1 MWAKSD
7 MKLAYDLHIHT
18 GASPC
23 GDESMTPNNI
33 VNMALLKDL
42 DAIAITDHNTIA
54 NVKNV
59 LEVAKDTSLVVI
71 PGMEVETS
79 EEFHVITLFEDI
91 GQARQ
96 LQDIVYDKLPK
107 LKNRK
112 DIFGN
117 QLIYNS
123 QDDVVGEI
131 DRLLLTATMLS
142 VYELVEIVRQI
153 GGICYP
159 AHIDRQSYSI
169 ISNLGLI
176 PPDLDIVNLEISKF
190 AKITNYI
197 DKYPGKRII
206 QSSDAHYL
214 GDILER
220 ESYMDIKKNIPKY
233 WIEKLG
239 GIEDMV

>member
-1 MWAKSD
+1 
-7 MKLAYDLHIHT
+7 MKLAYDFHIHT

-33 VNMALLKDL
+33 VNMALLKEL
-42 DAIAITDHNTIA
+42 DAIAITDHNTTA
-54 NVKNV
+54 NIKSV
-59 LEVAKDTSLVVI
+59 LEVARDTSLVII

-91 GQARQ
+91 EQARQ

-107 LKNRK
+107 LKNRRY
-112 DIFGN
+112 IFGN

-123 QDDVVGEI
+123 QDDIVGEI

-142 VYELVEIVRQI
+142 VYELVEIVREI
-153 GGICYP
+153 GGVCYP

-176 PPDLDIVNLEISKF
+176 PPDLDIVNLEISRYCQK
-190 AKITNYI
+190 NSYI
-197 DKYPGKRII
+197 NKYPSKRII

-220 ESYMDIKKNIPKY
+220 VSYMEIDKNKPKY
-233 WIEKLG
+233 WIEKLKR
-239 GIEDMV
+239 IKNVS